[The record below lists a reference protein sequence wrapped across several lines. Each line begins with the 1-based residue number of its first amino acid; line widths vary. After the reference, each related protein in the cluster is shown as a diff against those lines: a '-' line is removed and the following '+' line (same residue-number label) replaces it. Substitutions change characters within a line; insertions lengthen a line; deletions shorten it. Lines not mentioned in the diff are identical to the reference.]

1 MGGEIPTDIVEFA
14 EWLTGYKMKPVQVD
28 WLRWHE
34 KNVSGKSI
42 TVANRG
48 GSKTFLAAILA
59 TYRLVHFKN
68 YSIIIG
74 GGSREQASRCFQY
87 IHQFFEDKL
96 GAYIE
101 YKATKTRI
109 KIPENR
115 NYVVVCAASLKSIR
129 SRHCNL
135 FIYDEVEY
143 VDDDRIHY
151 AVLGVPTL
159 SPSQIILLS
168 TFDWEKPMSWFKQR
182 WKNAKKEGWKTFR
195 WTIEDV
201 MDIGDLKKRYE
212 DAKMMQN
219 QAYLDAEWHSKL
231 TADPSRVVFKDLDK
245 AIVGET
251 YTPIEG
257 YPIRIGVDWGF
268 RHPTAMVVTQLRPN
282 GIVVVLETMAW
293 ERTKSSDI
301 RPILAKKYEF
311 YSQYASDIAINMD
324 VSSTPEHVEQMREE
338 YPWIKV
344 VGVGFQAEKTN
355 MLLNAVAWFEKNMIK
370 ISQKFGVLIDQL
382 AAYTWVETKSGKLK
396 TSKTYDDYVDALLL
410 ALKDWR
416 PVPQAE
422 KMESMVI
429 VDEEESW
436 NEVRKFLGNPLE
448 IH

>member
-1 MGGEIPTDIVEFA
+1 MEQIPKDIVEFA
-14 EWLTGYKMKPVQVD
+14 EWLTGYEMKTVQVD
-28 WLRWHE
+28 WLRWHQE
-34 KNVSGKSI
+34 NVSGKSI

-59 TYRLVHFKN
+59 THRLVHFKN

-101 YKATKTRI
+101 YRATKTQIR
-109 KIPENR
+109 IPENR
-115 NYVVVCAASLKSIR
+115 SYVVVCAASLKSIR
-129 SRHCNL
+129 SRHCNM

-168 TFDWEKPMSWFKQR
+168 TFDWEKPLSWFKQR
-182 WKNAKKEGWKTFR
+182 WKNAEKEGWKKFR
-195 WTIEDV
+195 WTIKDV

-219 QAYLDAEWHSKL
+219 NAYLEAEWHSKL
-231 TADPSRVVFKDLDK
+231 TADASRVIFKDLDK
-245 AIVGET
+245 AVSDQIYEPV
-251 YTPIEG
+251 IG

-268 RHPTAMVVTQLRPN
+268 RHPTAMVIAQLRPN
-282 GIVVVLETMAW
+282 GNVVVLEAMAW

-301 RPILAKKYEF
+301 RPILAKKYDF
-311 YSQYASDIAINMD
+311 YFKYSSDIAINMD
-324 VSSTPEHVEQMREE
+324 ISSTPEHVEQMQEE
-338 YPWIKV
+338 YPEVKV
-344 VGVGFQAEKTN
+344 TGVSFQAEKYN
-355 MLLNAVAWFEKNMIK
+355 MLLNAMSWFEKGLIK
-370 ISQKFGVLIDQL
+370 ISQKFRILIDQL
-382 AAYTWVETKSGKLK
+382 AAYMWVESQSGKLK
-396 TSKTYDDYVDALLL
+396 TTKTFDDYVDALLL

-416 PVPQAE
+416 PIKSEEYISAQ
-422 KMESMVI
+422 VI
-429 VDEEESW
+429 PDDSESW
-436 NEVRKFLGNPLE
+436 KSVEKFLKF
-448 IH
+448 